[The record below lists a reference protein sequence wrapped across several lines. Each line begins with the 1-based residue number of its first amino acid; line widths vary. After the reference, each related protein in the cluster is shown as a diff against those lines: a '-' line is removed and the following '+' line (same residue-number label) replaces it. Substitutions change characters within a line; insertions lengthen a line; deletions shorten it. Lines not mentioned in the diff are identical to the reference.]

1 MSYKDY
7 RIKARLADIEK
18 TQVDLYKELGNLGFT
33 ISLSELSNYVR
44 GLRTGNKA
52 EQILDASHK
61 IICEWEGVK

>member
-7 RIKARLADIEK
+7 RIKARLADVEK
-18 TQVDLYKELGNLGFT
+18 TQVDLYKELGNQGFT

-52 EQILDASHK
+52 EQILETSHK
-61 IICEWEGVK
+61 IICGWEGVK